1 MSKVAELFAKVRRTA
16 EGARVLGAGVYGRIR
31 SMSPAE
37 RAALYSLPLFVTW
50 AFAFTWDP
58 DPTVLRAARRSL
70 VLALA
75 FLLFLAAI
83 YLAESLVT
91 SLFPDTGYV
100 VGWFTLVLH
109 ALGAF
114 AYVGLS
120 LGLAIREWREA
131 PIELR
136 PLDEAAAQIESWAG
150 R

>member
-1 MSKVAELFAKVRRTA
+1 MSKVAELFARARRA
-16 EGARVLGAGVYGRIR
+16 AQRARDLAAIGYGRVR

-75 FLLFLAAI
+75 FLVFLAAI
-83 YLAESLVT
+83 YLAESLIT
-91 SLFPDTGYV
+91 SLFPDTAYV
-100 VGWFTLVLH
+100 VGWFMLVLH
-109 ALGAF
+109 SFAALG
-114 AYVGLS
+114 YVGLS
-120 LGLAIREWREA
+120 LGLAFREWREA
-131 PIELR
+131 PIDVR
-136 PLDEAAAQIESWAG
+136 PMDEAAAQIESWAG